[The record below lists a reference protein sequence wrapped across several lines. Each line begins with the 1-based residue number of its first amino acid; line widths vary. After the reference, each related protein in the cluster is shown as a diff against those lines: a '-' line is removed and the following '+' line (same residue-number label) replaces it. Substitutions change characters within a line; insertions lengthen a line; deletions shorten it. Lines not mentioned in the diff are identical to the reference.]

1 MVSASSE
8 NTDWSCQFTHPS
20 SSVAA
25 QCLGYSR
32 CSINAGGANT
42 FMNNSPFNIELTE
55 KGQPVVAHLI
65 CRLMV
70 VALKKRNNHSQGL
83 LLRPGWRLG
92 DSALVALSLLP
103 SCGQKLLLHLEKPGF
118 FFFEAGEREVFLP
131 PGVFLG
137 SPSHSDPVPNFLDV
151 PVTLPPAP

>member
-25 QCLGYSR
+25 LCLGYSR
-32 CSINAGGANT
+32 CSINAGGADT
-42 FMNNSPFNIELTE
+42 FMNNSPFNLVYAGTFGERPACCGTS
-55 KGQPVVAHLI
+55 HLQ
-65 CRLMV
+65 V
-70 VALKKRNNHSQGL
+70 DGSGLKKRNNHCQGLRL

-103 SCGQKLLLHLEKPGF
+103 SCGQKLLLHLEKPG
-118 FFFEAGEREVFLP
+118 VFLR
-131 PGVFLG
+131 LG
-137 SPSHSDPVPNFLDV
+137 RGRYFCL
-151 PVTLPPAP
+151 LEFF